1 MKMYIIINSDLK
13 LSTGKLCAQ
22 VGHAVQDVVI
32 GCRGNKKRWNSYKN
46 NGCAKIVLKA
56 DQQTFDELLECS
68 YKKFIVTDAGKTE
81 CLEGTITAIGFAPL
95 FENEV
100 PDIIKGLKL
109 L

>member
-1 MKMYIIINSDLK
+1 MYIIINSDLK

-32 GCRGNKKRWNSYKN
+32 SCRGNRKRWNFYKN

-68 YKKFIVTDAGKTE
+68 CKKFIVTDAGKTE
-81 CLEGTITAIGFAPL
+81 CVEGTITAIGFAPM
-95 FENEV
+95 FESEI

>member
-1 MKMYIIINSDLK
+1 MYIVVNTDLK

-32 GCRGNKKRWNSYKN
+32 SCRGNKKRWNSYKN
-46 NGCAKIVLKA
+46 NGSAKIVLKA

-68 YKKFIVTDAGKTE
+68 CKKFIVIDAGKTE
-81 CLEGTITAIGFAPL
+81 IASGTVTAIGFAPMYDS
-95 FENEV
+95 EIPE
-100 PDIIKGLKL
+100 IIKGLKL

>member
-1 MKMYIIINSDLK
+1 MKMYIVVNTNLK

-32 GCRGNKKRWNSYKN
+32 GCRGNRKRWNSYKN

-56 DQQTFDELLECS
+56 DQQTFDEILASS

-81 CLEGTITAIGFAPL
+81 CLEGTITAIGFAPMY
-95 FENEV
+95 ESEV
-100 PDIIKGLKL
+100 PDIIRSLKL

>member
-1 MKMYIIINSDLK
+1 MYIIINTNLK

-32 GCRGNKKRWNSYKN
+32 SCRGNRKRWQTYKN
-46 NGCAKIVLKA
+46 SGSAKIVLKA
-56 DQQTFDELLECS
+56 DQQTFDEILASS

-81 CLEGTITAIGFAPL
+81 CVEGTITAIGFVPM
-95 FENEV
+95 FESEV

>member
-1 MKMYIIINSDLK
+1 MYIVVNSDLK

-32 GCRGNKKRWNSYKN
+32 SCRGNRKRWNSYKN

-56 DQQTFDELLECS
+56 GQRSFDELLECS

-81 CLEGTITAIGFAPL
+81 IASGTITAIGFAPMYDS
-95 FENEV
+95 EIPE
-100 PDIIKGLKL
+100 IIKGLKL

>member
-56 DQQTFDELLECS
+56 DQQTSDELLECS

>member
-1 MKMYIIINSDLK
+1 MYIVVNTDLK
-13 LSTGKLCAQ
+13 LSTGKICSQ
-22 VGHAVQDVVI
+22 VGHAVEGVVI
-32 GCRGNKKRWNSYKN
+32 SCRGNRKRWNFYKN

-68 YKKFIVTDAGKTE
+68 YKKVIVTDAGKTE
-81 CLEGTITAIGFAPL
+81 IASGTITAIGFAPM
-95 FENEV
+95 FESEI

>member
-1 MKMYIIINSDLK
+1 MKIYIIINSDLR
-13 LSTGKLCAQ
+13 LSTGKICSQ

-32 GCRGNKKRWNSYKN
+32 SCRGNRKRWQTYKN
-46 NGCAKIVLKA
+46 SGSAKIVLKA
-56 DQQTFDELLECS
+56 DQQTFDEILASSC
-68 YKKFIVTDAGKTE
+68 KKFIVTDAGKTE

-100 PDIIKGLKL
+100 PDSIRSLKL

>member
-1 MKMYIIINSDLK
+1 MYIVVNSDLK
-13 LSTGKLCAQ
+13 LSVGKICSQ
-22 VGHAVQDVVI
+22 VGHAVEGVVI
-32 GCRGNKKRWNSYKN
+32 NCRGNKKRWQAYKN
-46 NGCAKIVLKA
+46 SGSAKIVLKA
-56 DQQTFDELLECS
+56 DQQSFDELLECS

-100 PDIIKGLKL
+100 PDSIRSLKL